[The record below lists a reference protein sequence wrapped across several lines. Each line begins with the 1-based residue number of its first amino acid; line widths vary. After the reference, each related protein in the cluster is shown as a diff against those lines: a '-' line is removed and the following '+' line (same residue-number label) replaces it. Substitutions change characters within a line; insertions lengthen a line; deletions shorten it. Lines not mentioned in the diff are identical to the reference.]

1 MVVGL
6 NGMTDSNCNLVE
18 SMSGGSLMG
27 KSIPESWTL
36 FERLAENSQQW
47 ISILRVEDHHN

>member
-6 NGMTDSNCNLVE
+6 NGMTDSNGNLVE

-27 KSIPESWTL
+27 KSIPEYWTL

-47 ISILRVEDHHN
+47 ISILRVEDHHS